1 MSHIDS
7 IGKMLDLKD
16 PNILFNANF
25 YTEEYIKGLRYKIFH
40 ATLSYKP
47 SACYR
52 CATIFDENIIK
63 HGFKTSN
70 IKLPFVVGTPTILRL
85 KKQRYICRHCNST
98 FTLTTPEVSRNCFIS
113 RNSKL
118 HIAIDAKKKI
128 SEKDIALQNGVSHST
143 VSRIIDTAYDNY
155 HAKRNFLPKHLC
167 FDEFKSVKEASGAM
181 SFIFCDADNKQII
194 DIVENRRLNYLKTYF
209 LSFIRSARLAVKTIV
224 IDIYTPYI
232 QLIKALFPNAKIIF
246 DRFHVVQQ
254 FHRALNN
261 TRIQLMKKN
270 DEHYNKLKK
279 YWKLLLKTA
288 DKLDRTTL
296 RYNRHFRKQMLQS
309 DIVEFLLTLDP
320 MLRESY
326 DLYQGVCAAIKLKNN
341 GLFWTLI
348 DAPHKGI
355 SEQMKKAVRTMKKHR
370 SFVDNAITYT
380 FSNGLIEGI
389 NNKIK
394 VIKRIAFGYRSFV
407 HFKNRILITQNLVK
421 LKTA

>member
-1 MSHIDS
+1 MSHIDF

-16 PNILFNANF
+16 PNILFYEDS
-25 YTEEYIKGLRYKIFH
+25 YTEQYIKGLRYKIFN

-47 SACYR
+47 SACQR
-52 CATIFDENIIK
+52 CGTIFDENIIK

-70 IKLPFVVGTPTILRL
+70 IKLPYVVGSPTILSLR
-85 KKQRYICRHCNST
+85 KQRYLCRHCNST
-98 FTLTTPEVSRNCFIS
+98 FTLTTSEVAKNCFIS

-118 HIAIDAKKKI
+118 HIAVDAKKKM
-128 SEKDIALQNGVSHST
+128 SEKDIASQNGVSHST
-143 VSRIIDTAYDNY
+143 VSRIIDSTYISYRAN
-155 HAKRNFLPKHLC
+155 RNFLPKHLC

-181 SFIFCDADNKQII
+181 SFIFCDADTKQIV

-209 LSFIRSARLAVKTIV
+209 LSFTRSARLAVKTIV
-224 IDIYTPYI
+224 IDIYMPYI
-232 QLIKALFPNAKIIF
+232 QLIKSLFPNAKIIF

-270 DEHYNKLKK
+270 NQHYKKLKA
-279 YWKLLLKTA
+279 YWKLLLKA
-288 DKLDRTTL
+288 SDKLDRTRL

-320 MLRESY
+320 MLKECY
-326 DLYQGVCAAIKLKNN
+326 DLYQGLCAAIKLKNN
-341 GLFWTLI
+341 ALFWRLI
-348 DAPHKGI
+348 DAPHENL
-355 SEQMKKAVRTMKKHR
+355 SEQMSRAIRTMKKHR
-370 SFVDNAITYT
+370 DYVNNAITYP

-394 VIKRIAFGYRSFV
+394 VIKRIAFGYKSFV